1 MSAER
6 AKEEALAGLHAKL
19 AETLTEAIEKGEPLR
34 LPNGAAV
41 VVAETG
47 EVVRAPASAAI
58 LNVARQFLKDNDI
71 KSLPNGQTPAER
83 LAAAMPKGT
92 NLPFE
97 GSPVPDPGTGARH

>member
-34 LPNGAAV
+34 LPNGDALV
-41 VVAETG
+41 DKEGVLL
-47 EVVRAPASAAI
+47 RAPASAAI

-71 KSLPNGQTPAER
+71 KTLPTGQSPLER
-83 LAAAMPKGT
+83 LGKAMPAGT
-92 NLPFE
+92 SLPFE
-97 GSPVPDPGTGARH
+97 GDRQSH

>member
-1 MSAER
+1 VSAER

-19 AETLTEAIEKGEPLR
+19 AETLADAIEKGEPVR
-34 LPNGAAV
+34 INGESFV
-41 VVAETG
+41 DTKTG
-47 EVVRAPASAAI
+47 EVVRGPASAAI

-71 KSLPNGQTPAER
+71 KSLPTGQTPAER

-97 GSPVPDPGTGARH
+97 GEPARH